1 MRGSTATDHLAILE
15 RDFVAAWWILAQAG
29 GYELHDHDGLRWFH
43 TGAPEAYANAV
54 LVTDLADDEA
64 DAVID
69 ATLGELR
76 GRGVPFL
83 WWVFPSSRPV
93 DLADRLAARGLV
105 ADSPWPAMTVPTDRL
120 IAPAQ
125 VGGLEIRRVFGE
137 PDFRR
142 YLDTFGPIL
151 APSEAF
157 RTVFAT
163 GARGIGFAPDAPEV
177 HFLGL
182 LDDEPVGT
190 ASLLTAGGAAGI
202 YNITTVE
209 RARGRGIGSALTACA
224 VHVGRERGMKVATL
238 QASTMGRPIY
248 ERLGFRF
255 ICDLVPYRSPT

>member
-1 MRGSTATDHLAILE
+1 MTDPNLVAAVE
-15 RDFVAAWWILAQAG
+15 RDFTAAWWILAQSG
-29 GYELHDHDGLRWFH
+29 GYELHDSDRLRWFH

-54 LVTDLADDEA
+54 LVTDLADAEA

-69 ATLGELR
+69 ATLAELR

-83 WWVFPSSRPV
+83 WWVFPSARPA

-105 ADSPWPAMTVPTDRL
+105 ADGPWPGMTVATDRL
-120 IAPAQ
+120 IEPAP
-125 VGGLEIRRVFGE
+125 VTGLEIRRVTGE
-137 PDFRR
+137 PDFQR

-157 RTVFAT
+157 RNVFAT
-163 GARGIGFAPDAPEV
+163 GARGIGFGPDAPEV

-182 LDDEPVGT
+182 LDDEPVAT

-209 RARGRGIGSALTACA
+209 RARGRGIGAALTAHA
-224 VHVGRERGMKVATL
+224 VRAGRDRGMALATL
-238 QASTMGRPIY
+238 QASTMGRPVY

-255 ICDLVPYRSPT
+255 VCDLVPYRSPT

>member
-1 MRGSTATDHLAILE
+1 MTDPALVEVVE
-15 RDFVAAWWILAQAG
+15 RDFIAAWWILAQAG
-29 GYELHDHDGLRWFH
+29 GYELHDTGRLRWFH

-54 LVTDLADDEA
+54 VVTDLADDEA
-64 DAVID
+64 DDVID
-69 ATLGELR
+69 ATLAEMR
-76 GRGVPFL
+76 GRGVPFV
-83 WWVFPSSRPV
+83 WWAFPSARPSN
-93 DLADRLAARGLV
+93 LADRLEARGLV
-105 ADSPWPAMTVPTDRL
+105 ADGPWPGMTVATDGL
-120 IAPAQ
+120 IAPAP
-125 VGGLEIRRVFGE
+125 VTGLEIRRVTGE
-137 PDFRR
+137 ADFQR

-157 RTVFAT
+157 RQVFAT

-209 RARGRGIGSALTACA
+209 RARGRGIGAALTARA
-224 VHVGRERGMKVATL
+224 VGAGRERGMALATL
-238 QASTMGRPIY
+238 QASTMGRPVY

-255 ICDLVPYRSPT
+255 VCDLVPYRLPT